1 MRERQRRQP
10 QQERPAES
18 DKIIGRNPVLELLRS
33 DREVEALYV
42 DGGERKGSIHQILA
56 MARERGIPV
65 KQVTTQKLDL
75 MSEHGNHQGVVA
87 VAAAHAYA
95 TLEELFAAC
104 QGEPPFFVVADEMED
119 PHNLGALIRTAEAA
133 GAHGIIIPK
142 RRGVG
147 LNATVAKTSAG
158 AVEHLPV
165 ARVANLVSTLKELKE
180 RGLWVYGCDMDGQ
193 TWCET
198 DFSGPVALVIGSEG
212 FGMSRLVK
220 EQCDFLISLP
230 MRGKVNS
237 LNASV
242 AGGIVLYEV
251 ARQRMGLRAR

>member
-10 QQERPAES
+10 QQEHPAES

-75 MSEHGNHQGVVA
+75 MSEHGNHRGVVA

-119 PHNLGALIRTAEAA
+119 PHLSLI
-133 GAHGIIIPK
+133 HI
-142 RRGVG
+142 
-147 LNATVAKTSAG
+147 
-158 AVEHLPV
+158 
-165 ARVANLVSTLKELKE
+165 
-180 RGLWVYGCDMDGQ
+180 
-193 TWCET
+193 
-198 DFSGPVALVIGSEG
+198 
-212 FGMSRLVK
+212 
-220 EQCDFLISLP
+220 
-230 MRGKVNS
+230 
-237 LNASV
+237 
-242 AGGIVLYEV
+242 
-251 ARQRMGLRAR
+251 

>member
-142 RRGVG
+142 
-147 LNATVAKTSAG
+147 
-158 AVEHLPV
+158 
-165 ARVANLVSTLKELKE
+165 ELKE
-180 RGLWVYGCDMDGQ
+180 RGLWIYGCDMDGQ